1 MEIDLVSEGLKFMVL
16 GMMVVF
22 VFLVIMVQVMKL
34 QAKIINKYFPDK
46 ALEAAP
52 VSTNA
57 PEEAQQEAHHV
68 AAIIAAVTEFRKK
81 S

>member
-1 MEIDLVSEGLKFMVL
+1 MEIDLVSESLKFMVL

-34 QAKIINKYFPDK
+34 QAKIINKFFPEK

-52 VSTNA
+52 ASTNA
-57 PEEAQQEAHHV
+57 AEGTHKEAHHV